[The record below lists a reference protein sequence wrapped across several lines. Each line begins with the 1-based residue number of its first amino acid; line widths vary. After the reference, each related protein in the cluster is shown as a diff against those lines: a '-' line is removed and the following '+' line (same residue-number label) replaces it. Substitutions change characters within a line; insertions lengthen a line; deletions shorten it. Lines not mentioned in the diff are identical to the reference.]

1 MVLFYIVDAEL
12 VSEEV
17 NCWVIGKYISIYL
30 SIYLSIYHYL
40 IIYLYYLSI
49 LSDISISIYI
59 YMYTVRWVY
68 KARHITREHYP
79 AGNFRGVC
87 LKVTDKKNGVKN
99 KTNQGDIQGYHI
111 MVPN

>member
-1 MVLFYIVDAEL
+1 
-12 VSEEV
+12 
-17 NCWVIGKYISIYL
+17 
-30 SIYLSIYHYL
+30 
-40 IIYLYYLSI
+40 
-49 LSDISISIYI
+49 
-59 YMYTVRWVY
+59 MYTVRWVY